1 MEEEKIKVF
10 FRERNVE
17 KIKKK
22 LPRKDAPRP
31 QILFL
36 LKFGRGGDVLGFL

>member
-1 MEEEKIKVF
+1 MEARTLPLEVWTKRKSKFF

-22 LPRKDAPRP
+22 LPRKMP
-31 QILFL
+31 QDP
-36 LKFGRGGDVLGFL
+36 KFCSY